1 MKKILFIDDSA
12 LMRRMICDII
22 NSDSRFHVEATA
34 RDGVEALELLKQGTF
49 DGIVTD
55 INMPRMNGL
64 DFLRELEKQGRDE
77 RVMVLSTDTVE
88 GAKVTLEALEL

>member
-1 MKKILFIDDSA
+1 MAKKILFIDDSA
-12 LMRRMICDII
+12 LMRRMLCDII

-34 RDGVEALELLKQGTF
+34 KDGLEALEILKTNRF

-64 DFLRELEKQGRDE
+64 DFLRELEKLKRDE
-77 RVMVLSTDTVE
+77 RVMVRSSATAE
-88 GAKVTLEALEL
+88 GAKTTM